1 MSIVFKCPACGN
13 QMEVDE
19 SLAGERGKCPVC
31 QRLVTVPRHSA
42 KELIVTTEEQG
53 FFHSE
58 RLNELFDDFLD
69 EYSQEIKNCQ
79 FYDVDD
85 AEGMELEIYTSN
97 GRTQVVLLVVC
108 QFDGREVLSG
118 RSVIGR
124 HEEYLNFNDILIDLA
139 LNLPPY
145 PTYSVFISKNNN
157 GLNEIGLQKIIFLD
171 QVDKQTFNDLTI
183 HLARVADRV
192 EKEHYSNDIN

>member
-13 QMEVDE
+13 SMEVDE

-42 KELIVTTEEQG
+42 KELIVATEEQG

-58 RLNELFDDFLD
+58 RLNVLFNDFLD

-79 FYDVDD
+79 FHEVDD
-85 AEGMELEIYTSN
+85 VEGVELELYTSH
-97 GRTQVVLLVVC
+97 GRTQVVLLMAGN
-108 QFDGREVLSG
+108 FDGREIICG

-139 LNLPPY
+139 VNLPSF
-145 PTYSVFISKNNN
+145 PTYSAFISKSNS
-157 GLNEIGLQKIIFLD
+157 GYNEIGLQKIIYLD

-192 EKEHYSNDIN
+192 EKEHYDNDIN

>member
-19 SLAGERGKCPVC
+19 SLAGERGKCSVC

>member
-19 SLAGERGKCPVC
+19 SLAGERCKCPVC